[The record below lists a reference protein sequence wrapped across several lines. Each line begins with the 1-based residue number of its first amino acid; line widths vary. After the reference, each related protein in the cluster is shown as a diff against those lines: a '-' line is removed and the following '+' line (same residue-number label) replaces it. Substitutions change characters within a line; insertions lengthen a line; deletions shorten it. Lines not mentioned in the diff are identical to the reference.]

1 MNKKRLLMCYH
12 SSEYGG
18 VEKQILD
25 IINGLSEKLEIIVVC
40 PEGPMVKEYLRG
52 GAIKHIA
59 LSPRHE
65 ADLQYSLQ
73 IRQLIILEKI
83 DIIHSHELLTGS
95 LATFG
100 AWLAKFRKPNQR
112 IYHVHTP
119 FSWWRHNFLKSF
131 PALFIN
137 TFVNFI
143 VGNFFATDVLALT
156 PSIKRHRIFKEFIS
170 PTKIRVLPNGVEN
183 EYFSFSQSQRNS
195 FRTKW
200 KIPADA
206 FVIGNISRFTKEKG
220 HEVLINAFS
229 QIKRQNP
236 DKNMFLLLAGYGILL
251 NEMKSLSKSLGV
263 YESTIFTDKFLESDK
278 IGILSAIDLFVF
290 PSYAEGFGIAILES
304 MSMGIPT
311 VASNLPVLKDVG
323 GDAVI
328 YAKTGDISDFVNKM
342 SVISTKRATLI
353 KRAALFSM
361 RNFIKNY
368 SGLYGL

>member
-1 MNKKRLLMCYH
+1 
-12 SSEYGG
+12 
-18 VEKQILD
+18 
-25 IINGLSEKLEIIVVC
+25 
-40 PEGPMVKEYLRG
+40 MV
-52 GAIKHIA
+52 A
-59 LSPRHE
+59 PRHE
-65 ADLQYSLQ
+65 ADLQYALQ

-83 DIIHSHELLTGS
+83 DIVHSHELLTGS

-100 AWLAKFRKPNQR
+100 GWLASFRKPVKR

-119 FSWWRHNFLKSF
+119 FSWWRHNFLKSL

-143 VGNFFATDVLALT
+143 VGNIFATDVLALT
-156 PSIKRHRIFKEFIS
+156 PSIKRHRIFNEFIS
-170 PTKIRVLPNGVEN
+170 PTKIRVLPNGIEN
-183 EYFSFSQSQRNS
+183 EYFSFSQLQRNS
-195 FRTKW
+195 FRKKW
-200 KIPADA
+200 RIPVDT

-229 QIKRQNP
+229 QIKKQNP
-236 DKNMFLLLAGYGILL
+236 GKNMLLLLAGGGILL
-251 NEMKSLSKSLGV
+251 NEIKSLSKNLGI
-263 YESTIFTDKFLESDK
+263 YESVIFTDQFLESDK
-278 IGILSAIDLFVF
+278 IGILSSIDLFVF

-328 YAKTGDISDFVNKM
+328 YAKTGDPSDFAAKM
-342 SVISTKRATLI
+342 RAIPDVSSGVALLKRAEV
-353 KRAALFSM
+353 FSM

-368 SGLYGL
+368 SGLYNL

>member
-12 SSEYGG
+12 SAEYGG
-18 VEKQILD
+18 VEKQIFD
-25 IINGLSEKLEIIVVC
+25 IIKGLSEKLDIIVVC
-40 PEGPMVKEYLRG
+40 PEGPMVKEYLKG

-59 LSPRHE
+59 LSPRFE

-73 IRQLIILEKI
+73 IRTIIILENI

-100 AWLAKFRKPNQR
+100 GWLASFRKPIKR

-119 FSWWRHNFLKSF
+119 FSLWRHNFIKSL
-131 PALFIN
+131 PALLVN

-156 PSIKRHRIFKEFIS
+156 DSIKKHRIFKEFIF
-170 PTKIRVLPNGVEN
+170 PTKIRVIPNGIEN
-183 EYFSFSQSQRNS
+183 SEFSFSKKGRLS
-195 FRTKW
+195 FREIW
-200 KIPADA
+200 HIPSNA

-220 HEVLINAFS
+220 HEILIKAFS
-229 QIKRQNP
+229 QIKKQNP
-236 DKNMFLLLAGYGILL
+236 NKNMFLLLAGGGLL
-251 NEMKSLSKSLGV
+251 LDEIKSLSKSLGI
-263 YESTIFTDKFLESDK
+263 YENVIFTDKFLETDK
-278 IGILSAIDLFVF
+278 LNILSAIDLFVF

-311 VASNLPVLKDVG
+311 VATNLPVLKDVG

-328 YAKTGDISDFVNKM
+328 YAKMGDVSDFVNKM
-342 SVISTKRATLI
+342 CDISTKRATLI
-353 KRAALFSM
+353 ERAKLFSM
-361 RNFIKNY
+361 KNFVHNY
-368 SGLYGL
+368 AVLYEL